1 MAFEAGTLDG
11 QAWATRT
18 YTDIGQVGAEDGSIA
33 IVPVGSIEQ
42 HGHHLPVATDTLLV
56 DAVAHLGAEAVTD
69 ELPVLVTPP
78 IWSGL
83 SPHHM
88 AFGGTLTLSVETMLA
103 VLEDVAESVLANGF
117 DALLFLNGHGGN
129 MSLLGTAITQI
140 GQSHPE
146 AELLGLT
153 YFQLAEP
160 FVDEIRES
168 ETGGMGHGGEF
179 ETSLMLHFHPELV
192 QVEQAEGTYLDDA
205 YDLRRKDLFEGG
217 PLSVYRPF
225 TAYSNSGAIGDP
237 DLASADK
244 GRKFCDRLEDELA
257 ELLRSIHE
265 ENR

>member
-1 MAFEAGTLDG
+1 MAFEDGTLNG
-11 QAWATRT
+11 QAWAAQT
-18 YTDIGQVGAEDGSIA
+18 YADISHVGTENGSVA

-69 ELPVLVTPP
+69 DLPVLVTPP
-78 IWSGL
+78 VWSGL

-103 VLEDVAESVLANGF
+103 VLEDIAESVLANGF

-129 MSLLGTAITQI
+129 MSLLGTSITQI
-140 GQSHPE
+140 GQSHPH

-153 YFQLAEP
+153 YFQLAES

-168 ETGGMGHGGEF
+168 GTGGMGHGGEF
-179 ETSLMLHFHPELV
+179 ETSLMLHLYPDMVRVDE
-192 QVEQAEGTYLDDA
+192 AEGTYLDDA
-205 YDLRRKDLFEGG
+205 YDLRRKDLFKGG

-225 TAYSNSGAIGDP
+225 TAYSDSGAIGDP
-237 DLASADK
+237 DLASAEK
-244 GRKFCDRLEDELA
+244 GREFCDRLKDELA
-257 ELLRSIHE
+257 DLLHAIYE